1 MADYVPTPQD
11 ILAVRMNTGDLEAG
25 LYIVSDDEI
34 SYHLKNCNGSI
45 SRASIDTARLTLL
58 KISLNAT
65 DEIVS
70 ILSLKSSKQAEAY
83 REALKLYISNPYLN
97 PLIGNATLW
106 AGNVSRSEMQTNNN
120 TCDNN
125 IPSLATQDLNPS
137 CYSSD
142 SNPFSI

>member
-1 MADYVPTPQD
+1 MVTPED

-34 SYHLKNCNGSI
+34 SYHLTNSNGSI
-45 SRASIDTARLTLL
+45 ARASIDTARLTLL

-65 DEIVS
+65 DETVS

-97 PLIGNATLW
+97 PLLGNASAW
-106 AGNVSRSEMQTNNN
+106 AGNISKADISTNNS
-120 TCDNN
+120 TLDNN
-125 IPSLATQDLNPS
+125 IPQLATNPLANE
-137 CYSSD
+137 CAYPND
-142 SNPFSI
+142 NPFLI